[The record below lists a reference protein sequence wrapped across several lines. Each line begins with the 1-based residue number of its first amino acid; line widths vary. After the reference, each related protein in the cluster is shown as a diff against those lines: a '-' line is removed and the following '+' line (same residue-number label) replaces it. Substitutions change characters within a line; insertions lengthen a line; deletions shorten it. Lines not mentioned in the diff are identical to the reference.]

1 MDVPERPTGRRM
13 MVEPIRVLIVDDRP
27 RARKSVKALLSTW
40 QRVGETYEAGN
51 GREAVQLARE
61 LQPDLVLMDVRM
73 PEVDGLQATV
83 QIKAMWPEVKVILL
97 SMYLEYHDEALAAG
111 ADAFVGKGE
120 PADRL
125 LAVVSAIVDEDRSSS
140 SSL

>member
-1 MDVPERPTGRRM
+1 M
-13 MVEPIRVLIVDDRP
+13 MFEPIHVLIVDDQP

-40 QRVGETYEAGN
+40 QRAGEIYEAGN
-51 GREAVQLARE
+51 GHEAVQLVRE

-83 QIKAMWPEVKVILL
+83 QIKALWPQVKIVVL
-97 SMYLEYHDEALAAG
+97 SMHLEYRDEALAAG

-125 LAVVSAIVDEDRSSS
+125 LAVLSAVVDPDLFCSSC
-140 SSL
+140 L

>member
-1 MDVPERPTGRRM
+1 

-40 QRVGETYEAGN
+40 QQVGEIYEAGN
-51 GREAVQLARE
+51 GREAVQLVRE
-61 LQPDLVLMDVRM
+61 CQPHVVLMDVRM
-73 PEVDGLQATV
+73 PEVDGLEATV
-83 QIKAMWPEVKVILL
+83 QIKALWPQVKVVVL
-97 SMYLEYHDEALAAG
+97 SMRLEYRNEALAAG

-125 LAVVSAIVDEDRSSS
+125 LAVLSAVVNEDLSRSSDP
-140 SSL
+140 